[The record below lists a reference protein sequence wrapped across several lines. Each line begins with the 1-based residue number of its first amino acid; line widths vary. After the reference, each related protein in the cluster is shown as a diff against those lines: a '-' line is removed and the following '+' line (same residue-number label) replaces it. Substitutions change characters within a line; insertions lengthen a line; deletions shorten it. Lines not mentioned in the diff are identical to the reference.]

1 MGREFESLSRH
12 QFSQPTSLLSLR
24 EFGQLIISKSLNSL
38 TRTVEIVI
46 FSGLADSVTLVT
58 QLVLGSLFMTHLSI
72 RLPDDITRSL
82 DEEAR
87 LTGQNRS
94 TVVREAVEVYLVGQA
109 QARLSADIVA
119 AAQVLAD
126 HAHQSQERS
135 VASEGQEDWLASIE
149 AEEGDV
155 SKWWS

>member
-1 MGREFESLSRH
+1 
-12 QFSQPTSLLSLR
+12 
-24 EFGQLIISKSLNSL
+24 
-38 TRTVEIVI
+38 
-46 FSGLADSVTLVT
+46 
-58 QLVLGSLFMTHLSI
+58 MTHLSI

-94 TVVREAVEVYLVGQA
+94 TVVREAVEVYLVSQA
-109 QARLSADIVA
+109 QARLSADMTA

-126 HAHQSQERS
+126 HAHQSQECN

-149 AEEGDV
+149 AEEGEV
-155 SKWWS
+155 PKWWA